1 MEEKNLKTKKRKII
15 RGILKVLL
23 VLVLL
28 GIVIA
33 ILKIAP
39 NYKNT
44 DITGKTNVVINNNN
58 ITAHLKNDV
67 YIENENI
74 YMSKPDLENFFDPD
88 IYYEENYNQIIT
100 TYETNIANLYI
111 GENKMKL
118 NDQEVEINGEV
129 TLKDEIYYIP
139 ISDLTSVYNIDI
151 SYIKE
156 SDTVVIESIDR
167 EKITAKATKN
177 TNVKSMKKVLCRT
190 VDKIKENDEFVII
203 EKNAGWVEVRTTNG
217 KIGYIKENII
227 KEETKVREAV
237 EQKTN
242 TQKISLVWDYYS
254 EYVNAPDRSGE
265 TFNGVNVVSPSF
277 FVLERLGKG
286 EIIDNVGTA
295 GIEYINWAKEKGY
308 KIWAMFSNNSMIE
321 TTSQIMRDYELR
333 EKTINNIVELAEKYE
348 LDGIN
353 LDFEN
358 MYKEDKN
365 LYTRFVIE
373 LYPRLKARGMTLS
386 VDVTA
391 PDGGDTWSLCFDRH
405 NIARNSDYIV
415 FMAYDQH
422 GQSSTTAGSVAAYN
436 WVEVNLNKFL
446 GTQEEIEKEKVILGI
461 PFYTRLW
468 RETGEDVTSS
478 VVDMKDVNNV
488 LPGDIQREWL
498 DDVKQ
503 NYIEYERNG
512 SIYKMWIEDIDSIRA
527 KINLAREKE
536 IAGVAFWAKG
546 REDESVWDVVEEY
559 ISEN

>member
-156 SDTVVIESIDR
+156 SDTVAIESIDR

-203 EKNAGWVEVRTTNG
+203 EKNDGWVEVRTTNG

-446 GTQEEIEKEKVILGI
+446 GTQEEIEKEKLILGI

>member
-111 GENKMKL
+111 GENKIKL

-151 SYIKE
+151 GYIKE

>member
-546 REDESVWDVVEEY
+546 REDESVWDIVEEY

>member
-151 SYIKE
+151 GYIKE

-203 EKNAGWVEVRTTNG
+203 EKNDGWVEVRTTNG

>member
-58 ITAHLKNDV
+58 ITAHLKNDA

-203 EKNAGWVEVRTTNG
+203 EKNDGWVEVRTTNG

-512 SIYKMWIEDIDSIRA
+512 SIYKIWIEDIDSIRA

>member
-74 YMSKPDLENFFDPD
+74 YISKPDLENFFDPD

-203 EKNAGWVEVRTTNG
+203 EKNDGWVEVRTTNG

-237 EQKTN
+237 EQKAN
-242 TQKISLVWDYYS
+242 TQKVSLVWDYYS

>member
-237 EQKTN
+237 EQKAN
-242 TQKISLVWDYYS
+242 TQKVSLVWDYYS

-546 REDESVWDVVEEY
+546 REDESVWDIVEEY

>member
-151 SYIKE
+151 GYIKE

-446 GTQEEIEKEKVILGI
+446 GTQEEIEKEKLILGI

>member
-151 SYIKE
+151 GYIKE

-203 EKNAGWVEVRTTNG
+203 EKNDGWVEVRTTNG

-446 GTQEEIEKEKVILGI
+446 GTQEEIEKEKLILGI

>member
-44 DITGKTNVVINNNN
+44 EITGKTNVVINNNN

-237 EQKTN
+237 EQKAN

-446 GTQEEIEKEKVILGI
+446 GTQEEIEKEKLILGI

>member
-203 EKNAGWVEVRTTNG
+203 EKNDGWVEVRTTNG

-358 MYKEDKN
+358 MYKEDKD

>member
-67 YIENENI
+67 YIENESI

-203 EKNAGWVEVRTTNG
+203 EKNDGWVEVRTTNG

>member
-1 MEEKNLKTKKRKII
+1 
-15 RGILKVLL
+15 
-23 VLVLL
+23 
-28 GIVIA
+28 
-33 ILKIAP
+33 
-39 NYKNT
+39 
-44 DITGKTNVVINNNN
+44 
-58 ITAHLKNDV
+58 
-67 YIENENI
+67 
-74 YMSKPDLENFFDPD
+74 
-88 IYYEENYNQIIT
+88 
-100 TYETNIANLYI
+100 
-111 GENKMKL
+111 
-118 NDQEVEINGEV
+118 
-129 TLKDEIYYIP
+129 
-139 ISDLTSVYNIDI
+139 
-151 SYIKE
+151 
-156 SDTVVIESIDR
+156 
-167 EKITAKATKN
+167 
-177 TNVKSMKKVLCRT
+177 
-190 VDKIKENDEFVII
+190 
-203 EKNAGWVEVRTTNG
+203 
-217 KIGYIKENII
+217 
-227 KEETKVREAV
+227 
-237 EQKTN
+237 
-242 TQKISLVWDYYS
+242 
-254 EYVNAPDRSGE
+254 
-265 TFNGVNVVSPSF
+265 
-277 FVLERLGKG
+277 
-286 EIIDNVGTA
+286 
-295 GIEYINWAKEKGY
+295 
-308 KIWAMFSNNSMIE
+308 MFSNNSMIE

>member
-237 EQKTN
+237 EQKAN
-242 TQKISLVWDYYS
+242 TQKVSLVWDYYS

>member
-203 EKNAGWVEVRTTNG
+203 EKNDGWVEVRTTNG

-488 LPGDIQREWL
+488 LPGDIQKEWL

>member
-203 EKNAGWVEVRTTNG
+203 EKNDGWVEVRTTNG

-308 KIWAMFSNNSMIE
+308 KIWAMFSNNSMKE

>member
-203 EKNAGWVEVRTTNG
+203 EKNDGWVEVRTTNG

-237 EQKTN
+237 EQKAN
-242 TQKISLVWDYYS
+242 TQKVSLVWDYYS

>member
-15 RGILKVLL
+15 RGILKALL

-111 GENKMKL
+111 GENKIKL

-203 EKNAGWVEVRTTNG
+203 EKNDGWVEVRTTNG

>member
-118 NDQEVEINGEV
+118 NDQDVEINGEV

-203 EKNAGWVEVRTTNG
+203 EKNDGWVEVRTTNG

>member
-237 EQKTN
+237 EQKAN
-242 TQKISLVWDYYS
+242 TQRVSLVWDYYS

>member
-190 VDKIKENDEFVII
+190 VDKITENDEFVII

>member
-129 TLKDEIYYIP
+129 TLKDKIYYIP

-203 EKNAGWVEVRTTNG
+203 EKNDGWVEVRTTNG

>member
-58 ITAHLKNDV
+58 ITAHLKNDA

-203 EKNAGWVEVRTTNG
+203 EKNDGWVEVRTTNG

>member
-129 TLKDEIYYIP
+129 TLKDKIYYIP

-203 EKNAGWVEVRTTNG
+203 EK
-217 KIGYIKENII
+217 
-227 KEETKVREAV
+227 
-237 EQKTN
+237 
-242 TQKISLVWDYYS
+242 
-254 EYVNAPDRSGE
+254 
-265 TFNGVNVVSPSF
+265 
-277 FVLERLGKG
+277 
-286 EIIDNVGTA
+286 
-295 GIEYINWAKEKGY
+295 
-308 KIWAMFSNNSMIE
+308 MM
-321 TTSQIMRDYELR
+321 
-333 EKTINNIVELAEKYE
+333 
-348 LDGIN
+348 DG
-353 LDFEN
+353 
-358 MYKEDKN
+358 
-365 LYTRFVIE
+365 
-373 LYPRLKARGMTLS
+373 
-386 VDVTA
+386 
-391 PDGGDTWSLCFDRH
+391 
-405 NIARNSDYIV
+405 
-415 FMAYDQH
+415 
-422 GQSSTTAGSVAAYN
+422 
-436 WVEVNLNKFL
+436 
-446 GTQEEIEKEKVILGI
+446 
-461 PFYTRLW
+461 
-468 RETGEDVTSS
+468 
-478 VVDMKDVNNV
+478 
-488 LPGDIQREWL
+488 
-498 DDVKQ
+498 
-503 NYIEYERNG
+503 
-512 SIYKMWIEDIDSIRA
+512 
-527 KINLAREKE
+527 
-536 IAGVAFWAKG
+536 
-546 REDESVWDVVEEY
+546 
-559 ISEN
+559 

>member
-151 SYIKE
+151 GYIKE

-227 KEETKVREAV
+227 CK
-237 EQKTN
+237 
-242 TQKISLVWDYYS
+242 
-254 EYVNAPDRSGE
+254 
-265 TFNGVNVVSPSF
+265 
-277 FVLERLGKG
+277 
-286 EIIDNVGTA
+286 
-295 GIEYINWAKEKGY
+295 
-308 KIWAMFSNNSMIE
+308 
-321 TTSQIMRDYELR
+321 
-333 EKTINNIVELAEKYE
+333 
-348 LDGIN
+348 
-353 LDFEN
+353 
-358 MYKEDKN
+358 
-365 LYTRFVIE
+365 
-373 LYPRLKARGMTLS
+373 
-386 VDVTA
+386 
-391 PDGGDTWSLCFDRH
+391 
-405 NIARNSDYIV
+405 
-415 FMAYDQH
+415 
-422 GQSSTTAGSVAAYN
+422 
-436 WVEVNLNKFL
+436 
-446 GTQEEIEKEKVILGI
+446 
-461 PFYTRLW
+461 
-468 RETGEDVTSS
+468 
-478 VVDMKDVNNV
+478 
-488 LPGDIQREWL
+488 
-498 DDVKQ
+498 
-503 NYIEYERNG
+503 
-512 SIYKMWIEDIDSIRA
+512 
-527 KINLAREKE
+527 
-536 IAGVAFWAKG
+536 
-546 REDESVWDVVEEY
+546 
-559 ISEN
+559 

>member
-237 EQKTN
+237 EQKAN

>member
-1 MEEKNLKTKKRKII
+1 MEEKNLKKKKRKII

-203 EKNAGWVEVRTTNG
+203 EKNDGWVEVRTTNG

>member
-237 EQKTN
+237 EQKAN

-333 EKTINNIVELAEKYE
+333 EKTINNIVELTEKYE

>member
-156 SDTVVIESIDR
+156 SDTVAIESIDR

>member
-203 EKNAGWVEVRTTNG
+203 EKNDGWVEVRTTNG

>member
-100 TYETNIANLYI
+100 TYETNIANIYI

-203 EKNAGWVEVRTTNG
+203 EKNDGWVEVRTTNG

-478 VVDMKDVNNV
+478 IVDMKDVNNV

>member
-1 MEEKNLKTKKRKII
+1 MEGKNLKTKKRKII

-237 EQKTN
+237 EQKAN
-242 TQKISLVWDYYS
+242 TQKVSLVWDYYS

>member
-1 MEEKNLKTKKRKII
+1 MEEKNLKTKKRKNI

-203 EKNAGWVEVRTTNG
+203 EKNDGWVEVRTTNG

>member
-203 EKNAGWVEVRTTNG
+203 EKNDGWVEVRTTNG

-237 EQKTN
+237 EQKAN

-333 EKTINNIVELAEKYE
+333 EKTINNIVELTEKYE